1 MNEKSN
7 KDPKKSNKRPR
18 KSNKGASKS
27 NTGPRGGEKSNTPDP
42 RAAGRPTRLDGPAF
56 DARELDRLLVYG
68 ERSEGRVR
76 YPTYR
81 ELANRFDVSVST
93 IGRYATQHNCLG
105 RRRAVEEG
113 DGEPPEIE
121 AAPAQ
126 VEAATQ
132 LDAALDAAEAE
143 GIGVERILRL
153 AESWLRQLEEAID
166 EGRLRPDLAD
176 LERLLRVIREAKAEP
191 DERAGI
197 PEGMPTLDDLQRL
210 YAENER
216 RAREET
222 PAMQGRLPHGTIP
235 ISWVE
240 ANEAQ
245 LRAKLAALEA
255 PDGD

>member
-1 MNEKSN
+1 MS
-7 KDPKKSNKRPR
+7 
-18 KSNKGASKS
+18 
-27 NTGPRGGEKSNTPDP
+27 GPPDD
-42 RAAGRPTRLDGPAF
+42 ADSDVVDDGSAGRTVGRPSRLDGPAF
-56 DARELDRLLVYG
+56 DARELDRLLVHG
-68 ERSEGRVR
+68 ERNGSKVR
-76 YPTYR
+76 YPSYR
-81 ELANRFDVSVST
+81 ELATRFDVVVST
-93 IGRYATQHNCLG
+93 IGKYSTEHNCLG
-105 RRRAVEEG
+105 RRRAAQLDAE
-113 DGEPPEIE
+113 EPPEIDAE
-121 AAPAQ
+121 PSQIAAG
-126 VEAATQ
+126 EE
-132 LDAALDAAEAE
+132 LDAAFAARSE
-143 GIGVERILRL
+143 GDGITAARIIRI
-153 AESWLRQLEEAID
+153 AESWCLQLEEAIE
-166 EGRLRPDLAD
+166 EGRMRPDIAD
-176 LERLLRVIREAKAEP
+176 LERFIRVIREAKAEP